1 MMLRGKKVIL
11 GVCGSI
17 AVYKAAYLT
26 RLLIKEGAEVQVIL
40 TSSASSFIGPLTFS
54 TLTGKPVYDS
64 LVKNEA
70 GEWNNHVE
78 MALWADLLLI
88 APASANTLC
97 KMAQGACDN
106 LLTAVYLSAK
116 CPVMVAPA
124 MDLDMYR
131 HPATKANLERLK
143 SYGTIVIDA
152 EYGFLA
158 SGLEGEGRLAEPEH
172 ITEVVKNYF
181 QHSNKL
187 HGRKVV
193 VTAGPTY
200 EPLDPVRFIGN
211 HSTGKMGYEIAHQL
225 DQLGASVTLIS
236 GPTSLKVPSDSIQFV
251 KVQKAEE
258 MYNAVMEHVS
268 TADAVILSAAV
279 ADYTPKEVAAQK
291 IKKKEGG
298 LSIDLVKTKD
308 IAAAVGAGKK
318 SGQVVVGFALE
329 TENELDNAFAK
340 LESKNLD
347 FIVLNSLNDQGAG
360 FGHDTNK
367 VTFIDRNNKVQTF
380 ELKSKKEVASDIIS
394 ELVKHLE
401 KKKEETTSIH

>member
-1 MMLRGKKVIL
+1 
-11 GVCGSI
+11 
-17 AVYKAAYLT
+17 
-26 RLLIKEGAEVQVIL
+26 
-40 TSSASSFIGPLTFS
+40 
-54 TLTGKPVYDS
+54 
-64 LVKNEA
+64 
-70 GEWNNHVE
+70 
-78 MALWADLLLI
+78 LWADLLLI

-131 HPATKANLERLK
+131 HPATKANLEKLK

-401 KKKEETTSIH
+401 RKKEETTSIH